1 MFVYLSNKI
10 DKMLNYEVANFNLN
24 AINHSINSDFISFF
38 HDFEAFSKRDFTLTE
53 AKIDL
58 DRKTL
63 YHWKKIGLLPFTGSP
78 KKEEGKKTW
87 GRFSFIELCW
97 LRMLIDLREVG
108 IGLEKLQKIKQQFF
122 PENFIDTLFSK
133 PINDIDSVDPDI
145 QKDVEG
151 LLENGILKITP
162 EIRALFNQLQ
172 FSLFSCTLYS
182 LMLTRGNYVFIGM
195 GNDRYDLINLNEML
209 ANPTIGILDIHK
221 ILSNESVFFI
231 NMKKIVADLSSTHNH
246 FANDTRLGRS
256 ISMDAVD
263 KIKEIFMIGNVS
275 EVTIKVNDNGTKTAH
290 VKRKMKIE
298 DLEKE
303 VRHLMKKGNYCDVV
317 IKTRDG
323 NVQYFEHTEIVKL

>member
-1 MFVYLSNKI
+1 
-10 DKMLNYEVANFNLN
+10 MLYNEVSNFNLN
-24 AINHSINSDFISFF
+24 AVSHSISNDFEGFV

-63 YHWKKIGLLPFTGSP
+63 YHWKKIGLLPFSNSP
-78 KKEEGKKTW
+78 KKGGENKIW
-87 GRFSFIELCW
+87 GRFSFIENSW
-97 LRMLIDLREVG
+97 LKMLIDLRAVG
-108 IGLEKLQKIKQQFF
+108 IGLDKLLKIKELFF
-122 PENFIDTLFSK
+122 PENFIDVFFSK
-133 PINDIDSVDPDI
+133 PIENIDTLDPEI
-145 QKDVEG
+145 QKIIEEKG
-151 LLENGILKITP
+151 LLENGILKINP
-162 EIRALFNQLQ
+162 EIRALLEQLQ

-195 GNDRYDLINLNEML
+195 GNDRYDMLDLNDILM
-209 ANPTIGILDIHK
+209 NPTIGIMDIHK
-221 ILSNESVFFI
+221 ILSSESIFFI
-231 NMKKIVADLSSTHNH
+231 NLKKIVADLSNTHNY
-246 FANDTRLGRS
+246 FTNETRIGRNM
-256 ISMDAVD
+256 SMDAVD

-275 EVTIKVNDNGTKTAH
+275 EVTIKVNDSGTKTAY

-303 VRHLMKKGNYCDVV
+303 VRRLMKKGNYCDLV